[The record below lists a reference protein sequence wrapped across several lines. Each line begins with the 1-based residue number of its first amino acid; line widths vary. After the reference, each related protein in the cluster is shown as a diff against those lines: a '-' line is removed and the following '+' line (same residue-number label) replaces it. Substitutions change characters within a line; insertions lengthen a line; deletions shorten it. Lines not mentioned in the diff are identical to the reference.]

1 MMIEDKILNFEESMK
16 SLEKIV
22 EKLEVG
28 NQSLEQSLNLFEEGV
43 EISKKLNEHLKDAEK
58 KVNIL
63 INSSH
68 NNIPE
73 KNTDE
78 E

>member
-1 MMIEDKILNFEESMK
+1 MIEDKMLNFEESMK
-16 SLEKIV
+16 SLEEIV
-22 EKLEVG
+22 KQLEVG

-63 INSSH
+63 INSSD
-68 NNIPE
+68 NNLSENNNDE
-73 KNTDE
+73 K
-78 E
+78 

>member
-1 MMIEDKILNFEESMK
+1 MTIEDKILNFEESMK

-63 INSSH
+63 SNSSH

>member
-1 MMIEDKILNFEESMK
+1 MTIEDKILNFEESMK

-28 NQSLEQSLNLFEEGV
+28 NQTLEQSLNLFEEGV

-63 INSSH
+63 INSSD

>member
-1 MMIEDKILNFEESMK
+1 MTIEDKILNFEESMK

-28 NQSLEQSLNLFEEGV
+28 NQSLEKSLNLFEEGV

-63 INSSH
+63 INSSD
-68 NNIPE
+68 NNFPE

>member
-1 MMIEDKILNFEESMK
+1 MIEDKILNFEESMK

-63 INSSH
+63 SNSSH